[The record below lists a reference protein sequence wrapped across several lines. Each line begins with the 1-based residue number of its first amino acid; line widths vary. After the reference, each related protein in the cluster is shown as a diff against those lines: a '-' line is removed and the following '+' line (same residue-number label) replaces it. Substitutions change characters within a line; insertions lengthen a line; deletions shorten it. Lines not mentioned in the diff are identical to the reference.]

1 MKKFAV
7 LLMAAGSSKRFDH
20 EVKKPFTDVDG
31 RAVWM
36 RAADVFVKRKDVVQ
50 IILVVAEEDQENVK
64 RRYGPNMAFMNVE
77 MVVGGKERSDS
88 VSNALKSVAVDVD
101 FVAIHDAARPCVTEQ
116 MVESVFALAEQ
127 EGAAILA
134 APVVDTLKRSND
146 KHCIAR
152 TESRDHLWLA
162 QTPQV
167 FNKQLILEA
176 YANKPA
182 TPPTD
187 DAMLVEAMGKP
198 VAICKGDHTNIK
210 ITTLSDLFLAEAI
223 IKSRPKPKNKA
234 FHPFADEAMWK

>member
-101 FVAIHDAARPCVTEQ
+101 YVAIHDAARPCVTEQ

-127 EGAAILA
+127 ELILRTA
-134 APVVDTLKRSND
+134 QSYFDVLLASESLRGLDAQSNAVEEQWALEKRNFEVGTGTVTD
-146 KHCIAR
+146 VHEAHAKHAL
-152 TESRDHLWLA
+152 SLA
-162 QTPQV
+162 QRGAGS
-167 FNKQLILEA
+167 NE
-176 YANKPA
+176 
-182 TPPTD
+182 
-187 DAMLVEAMGKP
+187 
-198 VAICKGDHTNIK
+198 
-210 ITTLSDLFLAEAI
+210 
-223 IKSRPKPKNKA
+223 
-234 FHPFADEAMWK
+234 